1 MVGPTVGIVRLNR
14 ASLWAALP
22 LLLAGCGEENTYVA
36 PPPPKVTVAQ
46 PVQKTVTRYLEATGN
61 AAAINT
67 ANLVARVQ
75 GFVRQ
80 IHYKDGDEVRKGQL
94 LFTIE
99 PETYLLKLDQAKA
112 AEAAAEATL
121 KQTQAEYDRQV
132 ELQNR

>member
-1 MVGPTVGIVRLNR
+1 MGIVRLNR

-80 IHYKDGDEVRKGQL
+80 IHYKDGDEVR
-94 LFTIE
+94 
-99 PETYLLKLDQAKA
+99 
-112 AEAAAEATL
+112 
-121 KQTQAEYDRQV
+121 
-132 ELQNR
+132 